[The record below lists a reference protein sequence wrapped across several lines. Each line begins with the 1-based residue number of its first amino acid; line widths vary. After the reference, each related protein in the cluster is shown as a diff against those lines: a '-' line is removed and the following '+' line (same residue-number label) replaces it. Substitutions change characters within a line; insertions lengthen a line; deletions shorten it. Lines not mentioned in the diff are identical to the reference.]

1 MTGKRMM
8 KTAVAAVLALAVVGA
23 VSVRPVPAKATTLSE
38 LQQKQAQLQQ
48 KSKSLDSQL
57 QQLKNNK
64 AQQQQYKEA
73 LDAKI
78 VNLEQQIDSK
88 NTQIQQLDA
97 DILTKQMQIA
107 AKQKDVD
114 ADFQKLKERVYALY
128 LTGEASDLEI
138 ILNAKNI
145 MDLADKAE
153 LLQVISKH
161 DTDLMNALKDDM
173 DSIAK
178 QKADIEKNRKAASDA
193 KTSLEQNSQ
202 QLTSLSNQAAQLIT
216 SLTKSE
222 QEAAKEQAQSRID
235 QSAAAAAVAQF
246 LASYTSS
253 GGSMSSGQVSA
264 IVSIA
269 SRYLGHPYSWG
280 ACGPNSF
287 DCSGFVS
294 YVLRQSGWNL
304 GASRLGCDGLRSL
317 CSIVSSSSARPG
329 DLVFYNYTYGG
340 LPNSHVGIY
349 LGGGR
354 AIQCDDGGVEYVGLG
369 SSYWSS
375 HFACFGRLR

>member
-78 VNLEQQIDSK
+78 TNLEAQISSK
-88 NTQIQQLDA
+88 NIEIEQLDS
-97 DILTKQMQIA
+97 DILTKQNQIA

-173 DSIAK
+173 NSIAQ
-178 QKADIEKNRKAASDA
+178 QKADIEKSRKAASDA
-193 KTSLEQNSQ
+193 KTSMEQNSQ
-202 QLTSLSNQAAQLIT
+202 QLTALSNQAAQLIT
-216 SLTKSE
+216 TLSQSE
-222 QEAAKEQAQSRID
+222 KDVAAQEAQSRID
-235 QSAAAAAVAQF
+235 QNAAAAAVAQF
-246 LASYTSS
+246 LSNYNFSS
-253 GGSMSSGQVSA
+253 GGGGSASEVCNVALSYKGTRYVWGGYSPSG
-264 IVSIA
+264 
-269 SRYLGHPYSWG
+269 
-280 ACGPNSF
+280 F

-294 YVLRQSGWNL
+294 YVLNRCGWKI
-304 GASRLGCDGLRSL
+304 GRRDCDGLRAL
-317 CSIVSSSSARPG
+317 CSGVSSSSARPG

-349 LGGGR
+349 LGDGK
-354 AIQCDDGGVEYVGLG
+354 AVQCDDGGVEIVGL
-369 SSYWSS
+369 STRYWSS
-375 HFACFGRLR
+375 HFAGFGRLR